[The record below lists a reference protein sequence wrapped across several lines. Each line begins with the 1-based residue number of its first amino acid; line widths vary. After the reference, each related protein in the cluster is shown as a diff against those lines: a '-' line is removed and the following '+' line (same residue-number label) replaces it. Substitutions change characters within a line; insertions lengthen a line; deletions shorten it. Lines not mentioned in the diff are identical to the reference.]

1 MPTIDRLLDL
11 RAADSADTTFLR
23 FSAGDLTF
31 GEARRRSMGLARGL
45 ADLGVQR
52 GQLVPV
58 LMANGPDFAITWLAL
73 CTLGAVSTLLNTE
86 FRGPALV
93 HALNLSGAETVVVD
107 ADSTRILPTLP
118 SSLSTFAGW
127 CWSAARSATRRR
139 PCPSCRVCR
148 SSITPRSAPTTSPR
162 SPRFIRSP
170 IRRWCCSPRA
180 RPVRRRAACCRTA
193 TPYAR
198 PS

>member
-1 MPTIDRLLDL
+1 MTIDRLLDL

-107 ADSTRILPTLP
+107 ARFVPHLSEVLPDLVCLRRVVVVGRTAGVDKMLTGMEVLDHSALCTDDSSVIP
-118 SSLSTFAGW
+118 SLHTFADPAMVLFTSG
-127 CWSAARSATRRR
+127 TTG
-139 PCPSCRVCR
+139 PSKGCVLSHRY
-148 SSITPRSAPTTSPR
+148 A
-162 SPRFIRSP
+162 
-170 IRRWCCSPRA
+170 
-180 RPVRRRAACCRTA
+180 VRQA
-193 TPYAR
+193 
-198 PS
+198 